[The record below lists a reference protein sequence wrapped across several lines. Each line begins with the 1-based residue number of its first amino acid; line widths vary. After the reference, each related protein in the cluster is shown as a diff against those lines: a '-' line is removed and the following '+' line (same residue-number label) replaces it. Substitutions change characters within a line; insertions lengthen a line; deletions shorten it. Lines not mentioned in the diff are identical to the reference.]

1 MTKHELMQVRS
12 LQAEI
17 RLLEAER
24 ERLNELLTEHVPPT
38 TVKGSS
44 PDYPYTMH
52 TIMMDGGVRE
62 RAGGDFDALRV
73 RLDNLTSNIIK
84 RKLAYCTAY
93 ERVSGWIADI
103 QDGLSR
109 QILVLRYLDG
119 MEWPQL
125 ATRMGN
131 KFSPDA
137 LRMRHDRILK
147 KYL

>member
-1 MTKHELMQVRS
+1 
-12 LQAEI
+12 
-17 RLLEAER
+17 
-24 ERLNELLTEHVPPT
+24 
-38 TVKGSS
+38 
-44 PDYPYTMH
+44 
-52 TIMMDGGVRE
+52 MDGGVRE

-93 ERVSGWIADI
+93 ERASEWIADI

-131 KFSPDA
+131 EYSPEA
-137 LRMRHDRILK
+137 LRKRHDRILK

>member
-24 ERLNELLTEHVPPT
+24 ERLNELLTERVPPT

-52 TIMMDGGVRE
+52 TIAVDGGTRE
-62 RAGGDFDALRV
+62 RTGAEFDALKAR
-73 RLDNLTSNIIK
+73 RDNLTFKLNK
-84 RKLAYCTAY
+84 RKLAYCTDY
-93 ERVSGWIADI
+93 ERVLDWIGRIPDS
-103 QDGLSR
+103 LSR
-109 QILVLRYLDG
+109 QILILRYLDG
-119 MEWPQL
+119 MEWPQI

-131 KFSPDA
+131 EFSPES
-137 LRMRHDRILK
+137 LRKRQDRIFK